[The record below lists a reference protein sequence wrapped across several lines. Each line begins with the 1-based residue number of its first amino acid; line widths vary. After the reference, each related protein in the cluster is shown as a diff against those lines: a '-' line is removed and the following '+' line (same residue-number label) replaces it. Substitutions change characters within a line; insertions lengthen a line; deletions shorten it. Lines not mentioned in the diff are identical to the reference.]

1 MSLYNEEMYK
11 IIEELQI
18 MAYEQQKNE
27 EDKYQK
33 KLIKNNLNINNNI
46 PYTGSNNKI
55 PQRILRSVTVISQLF
70 LLDKMDEIIKILSKK

>member
-1 MSLYNEEMYK
+1 MCLYNQDMYK

-18 MAYEQQKNE
+18 LAYEQQNIE

-46 PYTGSNNKI
+46 PCIVLNNKI
-55 PQRILRSVTVISQLF
+55 PQRILRNATVISQLF
-70 LLDKMDEIIKILSKK
+70 LLDKRDEIIEILS